1 MSNIINLLMGIIF
14 GFFLMVIISCA
25 FITKKLSKN
34 NKNEDIR
41 EISSR
46 NYTTH
51 FSLNNKEKIND
62 KIINSVIYEVQEVSK
77 IVYPNKENPM
87 FELSIND
94 ILNALILIQLRLK
107 KIIDNPLCK
116 DIKKIHI
123 SSIINLKEKIYNPAI
138 KIYNNFFKVFNK
150 ILSIF
155 WLLLNIINP
164 LFYIKKFM
172 KLFFIKKG
180 KKDAAIIC
188 LDAIGNCCYDIYN
201 RESNLQK

>member
-1 MSNIINLLMGIIF
+1 MMILTSQLSMSNIINLLMGIIF

-46 NYTTH
+46 KYTTH
-51 FSLNNKEKIND
+51 FSLNKKEKIND
-62 KIINSVIYEVQEVSK
+62 KISNSVIYEVKEVSK
-77 IVYPNKENPM
+77 IVYASK
-87 FELSIND
+87 LK
-94 ILNALILIQLRLK
+94 LK
-107 KIIDNPLCK
+107 KIFENPLCK

-138 KIYNNFFKVFNK
+138 KIYNNFFKAFNK